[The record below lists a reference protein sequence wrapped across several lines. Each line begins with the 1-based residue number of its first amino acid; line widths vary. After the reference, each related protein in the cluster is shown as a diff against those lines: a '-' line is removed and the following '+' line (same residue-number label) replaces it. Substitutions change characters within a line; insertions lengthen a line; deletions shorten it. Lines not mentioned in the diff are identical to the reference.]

1 MSSVPPTLYC
11 ANHPQTET
19 SLRCNRCEKPICTK
33 CAVLTPTGYR
43 CKECVRGHQK
53 IFETSQWM
61 DYPLAFVV
69 SGVLAFLG
77 SLILPKWILL
87 AIIGSPIV
95 GSVIAEA
102 VRFAVRR
109 RRSKRLF
116 QITALGVVVG
126 CLPLLFFQLLFAGLS
141 IGSAGVRGAYSLLPL
156 ASYGIYAVLV
166 TSTTYYRL
174 AGINLRF

>member
-1 MSSVPPTLYC
+1 MSSTPPTLYC

-19 SLRCNRCEKPICTK
+19 TLRCNRCEKPICTK

-43 CKECVRGHQK
+43 CKDCVRGQQK
-53 IFETSQWM
+53 IFETSQIV
-61 DYPLAFVV
+61 DYPLAFIV

-102 VRFAVRR
+102 VRFVVRR

-116 QITALGVVVG
+116 QVTTLGVVVG
-126 CLPLLFFQLLFAGLS
+126 CLPLLLFQLLFTGLA
-141 IGSAGVRGAYSLLPL
+141 IGSRGVSSAFNILPL
-156 ASYGIYAVLV
+156 ISYGIYAILV

>member
-1 MSSVPPTLYC
+1 MSSVPPILYC

-19 SLRCNRCEKPICTK
+19 TLRCNRCEKPICTK

-43 CKECVRGHQK
+43 CKECVRGQQK
-53 IFETSQWM
+53 IFETSQWV
-61 DYPLAFVV
+61 DYPLAFIV
-69 SGVLAFLG
+69 SGVLSFLG

-95 GSVIAEA
+95 GTVIAEA
-102 VRFAVRR
+102 VRFVVRR

-116 QITALGVVVG
+116 QITTLGVIFG
-126 CLPLLFFQLLFAGLS
+126 CLPLLLIQLLFTGLGF
-141 IGSAGVRGAYSLLPL
+141 GSGGTRSFFSLLPL
-156 ASYGIYAVLV
+156 ISYGIYAVLV

>member
-1 MSSVPPTLYC
+1 
-11 ANHPQTET
+11 
-19 SLRCNRCEKPICTK
+19 
-33 CAVLTPTGYR
+33 
-43 CKECVRGHQK
+43 
-53 IFETSQWM
+53 M

-126 CLPLLFFQLLFAGLS
+126 CLPLLFFQLLFVGLS